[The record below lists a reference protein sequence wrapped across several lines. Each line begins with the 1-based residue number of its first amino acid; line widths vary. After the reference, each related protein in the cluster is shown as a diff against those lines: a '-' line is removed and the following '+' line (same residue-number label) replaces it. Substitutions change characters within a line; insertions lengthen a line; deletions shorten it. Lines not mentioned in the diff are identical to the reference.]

1 MRPRRFPAVRAAI
14 GPTPQGLEL
23 CRRLAKGYRQQTVA
37 DAVGQTMRFGK
48 VLDEWKKA
56 PDVKRTRL
64 YLETMERV
72 LSSAEKIIIDSN
84 IVVPFISL
92 MPPHKKK

>member
-1 MRPRRFPAVRAAI
+1 LGQRRKDSSFAGGSGDAERIV
-14 GPTPQGLEL
+14 Q
-23 CRRLAKGYRQQTVA
+23 LAKGYQQQTVA
-37 DAVGQTMRFGK
+37 DAVGRTMRFSK

-56 PDVKRTRL
+56 PDVTRTRL
-64 YLETMERV
+64 YLEAMERV

-92 MPPHKKK
+92 MPPQKKIGR